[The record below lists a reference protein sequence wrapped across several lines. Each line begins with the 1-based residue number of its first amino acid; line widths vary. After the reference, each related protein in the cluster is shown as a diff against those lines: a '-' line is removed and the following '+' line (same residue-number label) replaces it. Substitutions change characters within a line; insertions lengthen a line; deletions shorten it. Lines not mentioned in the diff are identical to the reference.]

1 MNLNKGGNMNLQNG
15 ARPHQTLLDEYVD
28 YLRSE
33 RRLTEPTVKA
43 HRDHIAAMLED
54 VRCSPTELSLQM
66 SHSYVLAFFTQRAQ
80 GRRLTMRRQLQGV
93 LRLFLRFCFQKG
105 HLDRDLSVAIPCI
118 RSYKLSVT
126 PRGIS
131 EPDALKTM
139 ECIDRTTPKGRRDFA
154 IIQVLYYYGVRGG
167 QVRALQLADIHWRE
181 NRIRFPSSK
190 GGKELVA
197 PLTEQVGNSLL
208 DYLRHGRPP
217 TSYSQVF
224 LTVQLPIRP
233 LKSPA
238 VISEMVHQRLS
249 QAGVINPHKGSH
261 IFRHAFAMRMLQRG
275 QSLKTIADLLGH
287 RNINTTFI
295 YTKVDMEALR
305 QAILEWPEV

>member
-1 MNLNKGGNMNLQNG
+1 MDLQSG
-15 ARPHQTLLDEYVD
+15 VLPHQTLLDGYVD

-33 RRLTEPTVKA
+33 RSRTERTVKA
-43 HRDHIAAMLED
+43 HRDHIATFLKD
-54 VRCSPTELSLQM
+54 VGGSPTELSLQM

-93 LRLFLRFCFQKG
+93 LRSFLRFCFQKG
-105 HLDRDLSVAIPCI
+105 YLDRDLGAAVPCI
-118 RSYKLSVT
+118 RSYQLSGV

-131 EPDALKTM
+131 EPDALKTL

-154 IIQVLYYYGVRGG
+154 IIQMLHCYGVRGG
-167 QVRALQLADIHWRE
+167 QVRALQLADIYWRE
-181 NRIRFPSSK
+181 DRIRFPSSK

-217 TSYSQVF
+217 ASYPQVF
-224 LTVQLPIRP
+224 LTAQPPIRP
-233 LKSPA
+233 MRSPS

-249 QAGVINPHKGSH
+249 QAGVNNHHKGSH

-275 QSLKTIADLLGH
+275 QSLKAIADLLGH

-295 YTKVDMEALR
+295 YTKVDLEALR

>member
-1 MNLNKGGNMNLQNG
+1 MNLQSG
-15 ARPHQTLLDEYVD
+15 IQPHQTLLDEYMD
-28 YLRSE
+28 YLMNE
-33 RRLTEPTVKA
+33 RCRTAPIVNA
-43 HRDHIAAMLED
+43 HRDHIAALLKD
-54 VRCSPTELSLQM
+54 AGGSPTELSLQM

-93 LRLFLRFCFQKG
+93 LRSFLRFCFQKG
-105 HLDRDLSVAIPCI
+105 HLDRDLSAAVPCI
-118 RSYKLSVT
+118 RSYKLSGT

-139 ECIDRTTPKGRRDFA
+139 ECIDRKTPTGRRDFA
-154 IIQVLYYYGVRGG
+154 IIQALYYYGVRGG
-167 QVRALQLADIHWRE
+167 QVRALQLTDIHWRE

-197 PLTEQVGNSLL
+197 PLMEQVGNSLL
-208 DYLRHGRPP
+208 DYLRHGRPA
-217 TSYSQVF
+217 TSYPQVF
-224 LTVQLPIRP
+224 LTAQPPIRP

-249 QAGVINPHKGSH
+249 QAGVNNPHKGSH

-275 QSLKTIADLLGH
+275 QSLKAIADLLGH

-295 YTKVDMEALR
+295 YTKVDLEALR
-305 QAILEWPEV
+305 QAILEWPEVQS